1 MSEVV
6 DGLCAPPPPIPPPVC
21 NPPYEYR
28 IYPNCT
34 PTPPPKCEA
43 PYEDRMYPD
52 CIPTPTPTPTPPTPT
67 IYTPTPPPPPTPPVP
82 CTDKEIT
89 TISSCGTKVQ
99 SVHTIIPPA
108 SCDEFNTKNAENM
121 Q

>member
-1 MSEVV
+1 M
-6 DGLCAPPPPIPPPVC
+6 
-21 NPPYEYR
+21 
-28 IYPNCT
+28 IYPDCII
-34 PTPPPKCEA
+34 PIKCEA
-43 PYEDRMYPD
+43 PYEDRDYPDCTPTPPPPPLCDAPNQDMIYPD
-52 CIPTPTPTPTPPTPT
+52 CIIPIKCEAPYEDRVYPDC
-67 IYTPTPPPPPTPPVP
+67 TPTPPPPPTPPVP